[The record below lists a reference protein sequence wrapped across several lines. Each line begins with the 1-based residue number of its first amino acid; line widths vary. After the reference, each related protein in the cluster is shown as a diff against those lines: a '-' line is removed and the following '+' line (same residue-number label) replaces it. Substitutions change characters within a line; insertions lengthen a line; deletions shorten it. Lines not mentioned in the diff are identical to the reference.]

1 MLQGTVED
9 AAWKISE
16 NGFGTVATR
25 DAGYYGKGFLSPF
38 SHSFLDFPS
47 CISLNNQ
54 STKITIKES
63 ISPVHLNMRIDML
76 EFQME

>member
-25 DAGYYGKGFLSPF
+25 DAGYYGKGFFF
-38 SHSFLDFPS
+38 SFSRFSFLYFS
-47 CISLNNQ
+47 EQ
-54 STKITIKES
+54 SIKIIAIKES